1 MGVEMEG
8 GEIAQRRILA
18 GEGGLGVPDLEA
30 AAGAHEQGLRRD
42 AAPPPRHWRK
52 HQSPASVEFRLLTEP
67 EEPAGT
73 GMMRGRRDARLLV
86 GNPAALG
93 VGMEQAGMKP
103 VESGNAGVG
112 LVRRE
117 QHRPS
122 VGPALEHGAHE
133 RRQRDAAMPI
143 DSA

>member
-1 MGVEMEG
+1 MRAEQPITPLRLFASRE
-8 GEIAQRRILA
+8 RS
-18 GEGGLGVPDLEA
+18 
-30 AAGAHEQGLRRD
+30 GAY
-42 AAPPPRHWRK
+42 
-52 HQSPASVEFRLLTEP
+52 V
-67 EEPAGT
+67 
-73 GMMRGRRDARLLV
+73 ARLLV